1 MRAML
6 AHFRKRAWRNAAL
19 RILGSAVILAL
30 LFHFVPLAQ
39 AWRAMRRL
47 PPLIWVAVLFGYF
60 GAHFAGVNKY
70 KLMLNGAGAG
80 LNFAQA
86 VRCYF
91 AGLFSTLFLP
101 SVAGGDVVKAGLALR
116 LGRSKA
122 GVLLG
127 SLLDRML
134 DVIALL
140 TLATIGVLF
149 VPGTLQA
156 SDRRGFLLA
165 VGVLVGL
172 GLLAAAGVVLLLARR
187 FSFRM
192 RRRFVR
198 LRRAARSMARRPRRV
213 MAALGLAFITQIG
226 FLTLTTVIAVACGL
240 RLPYRA
246 WLFAWPLAKIAAFIP
261 ISQAG
266 IGVREATLA
275 ALLVP
280 FGAAGGVVV
289 GVGLAWETIVI
300 AAGLVSG
307 LISLLVGRLPSGRTP
322 SLEPAV
328 ADRLSSRPS

>member
-1 MRAML
+1 MPAMP
-6 AHFRKRAWRNAAL
+6 AQFRKRAWRNAAL
-19 RILGSAVILAL
+19 RVVGSAVILVL

-39 AWRAMRRL
+39 AWQAMRRL
-47 PPLIWVAVLFGYF
+47 PPLVWLAVLLGYF

-70 KLMLNGAGAG
+70 KLMLNGAGAD
-80 LNFAQA
+80 LSFAQA

-140 TLATIGVLF
+140 TLATLGVLF
-149 VPGTLQA
+149 VPGALHPA
-156 SDRRGFLLA
+156 DRRWFLLTIAAFFALALLA
-165 VGVLVGL
+165 VAALA
-172 GLLAAAGVVLLLARR
+172 LLPARR

-192 RRRFVR
+192 RRRLVR

-213 MAALGLAFITQIG
+213 LAALGLAFVTQIG
-226 FLTLTTVIAVACGL
+226 FLTLTTVIASACGL

-246 WLFAWPLAKIAAFIP
+246 WLFAWPLAKIAAFVP

-300 AAGLVSG
+300 AAGLLSG
-307 LISLLVGRLPSGRTP
+307 LISLLVGRLPSGQARP
-322 SLEPAV
+322 LETA
-328 ADRLSSRPS
+328 AGDRFSTRPS